1 MREVPSHFLTYRIME
16 RYADIRRHLRRQG
29 PGLIGD
35 VDTLI
40 AATGLVRGPTVV
52 TTDRDF
58 ERVPDLGVML
68 IPRQSLSTP

>member
-1 MREVPSHFLTYRIME
+1 M
-16 RYADIRRHLRRQG
+16 RRQG

-40 AATGLVRGPTVV
+40 AATALERGVTVA

-58 ERVPDLGVML
+58 ERVPDLEVLL
-68 IPRQSLSTP
+68 IPRQSLEAG